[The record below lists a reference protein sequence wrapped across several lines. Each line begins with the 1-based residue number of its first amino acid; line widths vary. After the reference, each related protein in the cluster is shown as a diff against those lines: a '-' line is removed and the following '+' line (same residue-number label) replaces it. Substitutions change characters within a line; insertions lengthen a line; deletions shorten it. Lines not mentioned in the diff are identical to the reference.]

1 MAVPQLFL
9 HPVKPSLGVHLKLAN
24 ARPQALHLGVELL
37 NLGVNG
43 GLFVGPGRQ
52 SATSRRRRGRLVG
65 CSRIR
70 ASGRSSEDGRTA
82 RFESRGRLTEALRS
96 DVLDDLLSREQ
107 VLTRRVRGDAGARR
121 RGGRGGRRERG
132 EARGQVVELGRCLG
146 GRRVALWDHLALRR
160 RKDVHVS
167 LTKKKKTMMY
177 EEKRTE
183 L

>member
-132 EARGQVVELGRCLG
+132 EAGGQVVELGR
-146 GRRVALWDHLALRR
+146 
-160 RKDVHVS
+160 
-167 LTKKKKTMMY
+167 
-177 EEKRTE
+177 
-183 L
+183 